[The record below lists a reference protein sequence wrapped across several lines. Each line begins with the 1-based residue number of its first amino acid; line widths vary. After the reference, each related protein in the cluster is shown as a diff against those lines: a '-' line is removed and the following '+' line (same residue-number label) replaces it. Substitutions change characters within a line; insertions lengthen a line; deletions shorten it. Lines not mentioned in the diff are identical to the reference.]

1 MSEITV
7 SKFLLTEIDPFASCA
22 ADAAILYL
30 TDCADSSLSRSLV
43 FQHLSVD
50 PLRHLWWHGSMSH
63 RPDASKVPSVKLMIE
78 GCSSFVRFSPRR
90 FLYAWA
96 EGYEML
102 PDGVDVEFST
112 REKVHSI
119 CGVTNCMNPEHL
131 TKTHVYELGKLVNEQ
146 RSGAHS
152 SGDVS

>member
-1 MSEITV
+1 MSNLTV

-43 FQHLSVD
+43 FQHLSYSRSH
-50 PLRHLWWHGSMSH
+50 LRWHGPLSLQ
-63 RPDASKVPSVKLMIE
+63 PSGKRTPSQKLMIE
-78 GCSSFVRFSPRR
+78 GCNSFVQFIPRR
-90 FLYAWA
+90 FMYAWA
-96 EGYEML
+96 YGYENL
-102 PDGVDVEFST
+102 PDGKDVEFST
-112 REKVHSI
+112 RERIHST
-119 CGVTNCMNPEHL
+119 CGVAECVNPEHL
-131 TKTHVYELGKLVNEQ
+131 TKTHVYELGKLLYEQ